1 MHIQRRALGALGIA
15 ALAPRAARA
24 QAFPTQPIRLV
35 VPFPAGTLTDAIARM
50 IGERASAELPQP
62 IVVDNRAG
70 AGGTI
75 GAEYVAKQAPADG
88 HTVFV
93 GTTGNMA
100 VGKALYRNLRY
111 DPVADFA
118 AVSLGWMSWNVLV
131 VPAVSSYRSVAEVV
145 AAARAAPDRL
155 TYGSPG
161 HGTAGHL
168 VGEWF
173 KTITGTAITHVPFR
187 GGNQIVTELVAGRL
201 DLSFEAVGNAL
212 PLITAGNLRPI
223 AVTSEARLAVLPG
236 VPTFA
241 ELGLRD
247 LSLSAWGMFAVP
259 ARTPPAAVER
269 LSDALGKAIRD
280 PGVAQRMTA
289 AGVHPAAS
297 TPAETRRFLE
307 DEARRWEAVVKAS
320 GAQLD

>member
-1 MHIQRRALGALGIA
+1 MRIRRRALGALA
-15 ALAPRAARA
+15 MAMLAPRDAGA
-24 QAFPTQPIRLV
+24 QGFPTQPVRVV

-50 IGERASAELPQP
+50 IADRAGAELPQP
-62 IVVDNRAG
+62 MIVDNRPG

-131 VPAVSSYRSVAEVV
+131 VPAASGHRSVADLV

-155 TYGSPG
+155 SYGSPG

-168 VGEWF
+168 IGEWF
-173 KTITGTAITHVPFR
+173 KTSTGSAITHVPFR

-201 DLSFEAVGNAL
+201 DISFEAVGNAL
-212 PLITAGNLRPI
+212 PLIAAGNLRPL
-223 AVTSEARLAVLPG
+223 AVTSERRLAVLPD

-241 ELGLRD
+241 ELGMPD

-259 ARTPPAAVER
+259 ARTPPAAVAR

-280 PGVAQRMTA
+280 PAVAQRMTA
-289 AGVHPAAS
+289 AGVDPAAS
-297 TPAETRRFLE
+297 SPAEAQRFLVE
-307 DEARRWEAVVKAS
+307 EARRWEAVVRAS